1 MAAAVL
7 LTLVFC
13 SCAGPPPPAVDRQ
26 ITPPVLQDAP
36 AWSSAAEGMQAYHE
50 AGPIELTVEKAVIFA
65 LENNQALRVESFN
78 PAIVQTAE
86 DEARAVFDPL
96 FSGSYAWVRERIEAG
111 PSFPADDET
120 IEEHQAGLGVS
131 SRLPTG
137 TDVEIGLSTGQTRS
151 DPGDG
156 DLHETR
162 VGLSVTQALL
172 QGFGPAYNLA
182 TLRQARLDTAVSTY
196 ELRSFTEALV
206 ALVEETY
213 WDYALM
219 QRQIEIY
226 LESLRLSEQQKQEI
240 EEMIAVGS
248 LAESELAA
256 AEAEIALRR
265 EGLINARSSLER
277 TRITLLSLLNPPGKG
292 MWNRHVE
299 LLVQPTMPDVR
310 LDEAERHVELALK
323 MRPDLNQARLL
334 VHRGEIELVRTR
346 NGLLPRMDFFITLGK
361 TGYADSFHGS
371 FEDLDSGSYD
381 VGAGLRLALP
391 PVNRQA
397 RAEHRR
403 ALLSRDQ
410 AEEALENVARL
421 VQVDVRSAH
430 IEVGRARE
438 QVAATAATR
447 ALQEEK
453 ARIEREKFRVGKSTS
468 LLVAQ
473 AQRDLL
479 SSRISEVQAVAN
491 YLKSLTG
498 LYRLEGSLLERR
510 GIRVNAPG
518 EGPGLRAQ

>member
-1 MAAAVL
+1 MPAAVL
-7 LTLVFC
+7 LLLVFC
-13 SCAGPPPPAVDRQ
+13 SCAGQPPPAVDRQ

-50 AGPIELTVEKAVIFA
+50 AGPIELTVEKAVILA
-65 LENNQALRVESFN
+65 LENNPALKVESFN

-96 FSGSYAWVRERIEAG
+96 FSGSYAWVRERIEAES
-111 PSFPADDET
+111 PFRDRET

-131 SRLPTG
+131 GRLPTG

-162 VGLSVTQALL
+162 VGLGVTQALL

-182 TLRQARLDTAVSTY
+182 TLRQARLDTALSTY

-240 EEMIAVGS
+240 EEMIGVGS

-265 EGLINARSSLER
+265 EGLINARSSLEK
-277 TRITLLSLLNPPGKG
+277 TRITLLNLLSPPGKG
-292 MWNRHVE
+292 MWDRPVE

-334 VHRGEIELVRTR
+334 VQRGEIELVRTR

-371 FEDLDSGSYD
+371 IEDLDGGSYD

-403 ALLSRDQ
+403 ALLLREQ

-430 IEVGRARE
+430 IEVARARE

-491 YLKSLTG
+491 YLKSLIG